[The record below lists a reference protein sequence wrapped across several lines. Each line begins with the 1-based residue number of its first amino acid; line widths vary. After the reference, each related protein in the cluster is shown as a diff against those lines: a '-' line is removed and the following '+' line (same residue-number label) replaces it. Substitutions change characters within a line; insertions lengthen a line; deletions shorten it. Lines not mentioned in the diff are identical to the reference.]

1 MKSGDGGRGSVK
13 AFSLAP
19 APGPRPPTPVFMEPE
34 IARRCTDCGA
44 AVRGG
49 SLFCPQCGKA
59 LKRHG
64 ADAGDKGGAAAE
76 AATEGPALMA
86 TDPGR
91 KASVIVPQGGETETD
106 AGGAQPS
113 PTPAS
118 DAPPA
123 RPTSVESRR
132 RAEIIKRRPEDED
145 KDDGGRHR
153 RHRVRSAARE
163 AVEEKLSPRVEKLR
177 HASNVMLEEAS
188 YDPSL
193 RFVLVAAAAVILSLL
208 LLLLNYLLG

>member
-1 MKSGDGGRGSVK
+1 
-13 AFSLAP
+13 
-19 APGPRPPTPVFMEPE
+19 MEPE

-64 ADAGDKGGAAAE
+64 ADAGDKGGGAAAE
-76 AATEGPALMA
+76 AATEGPALRA

-91 KASVIVPQGGETETD
+91 KASVIVPQGSETETA
-106 AGGAQPS
+106 AGVAPPS
-113 PTPAS
+113 PTPAE
-118 DAPPA
+118 DAPQT
-123 RPTSVESRR
+123 RPSSAEGRR
-132 RAEIIKRRPEDED
+132 RAEIITRRPEDD
-145 KDDGGRHR
+145 QADGRHR
-153 RHRVRSAARE
+153 RRRVASAARE
-163 AVEEKLSPRVEKLR
+163 AVEEKISPRVEKLR
-177 HASNVMLEEAS
+177 HASNVMLEEAA

>member
-1 MKSGDGGRGSVK
+1 
-13 AFSLAP
+13 
-19 APGPRPPTPVFMEPE
+19 MEPE

-64 ADAGDKGGAAAE
+64 ADAGDIGGAAATE
-76 AATEGPALMA
+76 PATEGPPARRA

-91 KASVIVPQGGETETD
+91 KASVIVPQAGETEE
-106 AGGAQPS
+106 GGVTPS
-113 PTPAS
+113 PQ
-118 DAPPA
+118 
-123 RPTSVESRR
+123 PTEDMAATLPSSVEGRR
-132 RAEIIKRRPEDED
+132 RAEIITRRPEDED
-145 KDDGGRHR
+145 DGVRHR
-153 RHRVRSAARE
+153 RRSVRSAARE

-177 HASNVMLEEAS
+177 HASNVMLEEAA